1 MGNRLKERVAL
12 VTGGG
17 GGIGRGVCRWL
28 AAEGC
33 AIVVNDLG
41 GTVDGSGTSQGPA
54 DTAVAQI
61 KAQGG
66 AAIAN
71 YDSVSTYEGAAKM
84 VQAAVDQY
92 GRLDIL
98 CHAAGILRDRMVF
111 NMAEEEWDSVLR
123 VHLYGAFNVV
133 RHAVPHM
140 IKQRYGRIV
149 IFSSISA
156 LGNSGQANYSSAKEG
171 QVGFARALAQE
182 LAPYN
187 ITVNAVYPGGD
198 TRMTQG
204 VPDTARQIRAQRG
217 IDTAEGRE
225 AAAAR
230 AVADSRD
237 PERNAPK
244 IVYLCTEAAGNITGQ
259 VVGTAGLPMT
269 LYSPR
274 RVSRVIHKDGP
285 WTLDEL
291 DVLMPNSLTEGL
303 RNPAPPPPQGQASQ
317 APATP

>member
-1 MGNRLKERVAL
+1 MSNRLKGRVAL

-28 AAEGC
+28 AEEGC
-33 AIVVNDLG
+33 AVVVNDLG
-41 GTVDGSGTSQGPA
+41 GTVDGSGASQGPA
-54 DTAVAQI
+54 DTAVAEV
-61 KAQGG
+61 KARGG
-66 AAIAN
+66 AAVAN
-71 YDSVSTYEGAAKM
+71 YDSVSTYDGAAKI
-84 VQAAVDQY
+84 VQAALAQY

-123 VHLYGAFNVV
+123 VHLYGAFNMV

-171 QVGFARALAQE
+171 QVGFARSLARE

-217 IDTAEGRE
+217 IDTAEERE

-230 AVADSRD
+230 AVEDSRD

-259 VVGTAGLPMT
+259 VIGTAGLPMT

-291 DVLMPNSLTEGL
+291 DVLMPNSLTQGL
-303 RNPAPPPPQGQASQ
+303 RNPAPPPPPGQAPQ
-317 APATP
+317 APAR

>member
-1 MGNRLKERVAL
+1 MGNRLKGRVAL

-17 GGIGRGVCRWL
+17 GGIGRGVCQRL

-33 AIVVNDLG
+33 SIVVNDLG
-41 GTVDGSGTSQGPA
+41 GTVTGSGASQSPA
-54 DTAVAQI
+54 DTAVADI
-61 KAQGG
+61 KARGG

-71 YDSVSTYEGAAKM
+71 YDSVSTYDGAAKM

-149 IFSSISA
+149 IFSSVSA
-156 LGNSGQANYSSAKEG
+156 LGNVGQSNYTSAKAG
-171 QVGFARALAQE
+171 QIGFGTALARE
-182 LAPYN
+182 VAPYG
-187 ITVNAVYPGGD
+187 ITVNMVLPGGD
-198 TRMTQG
+198 TRMTVG
-204 VPDTARQIRAQRG
+204 MPESSDAYKAQWGTPSPQVVEDLRN
-217 IDTAEGRE
+217 
-225 AAAAR
+225 
-230 AVADSRD
+230 

-244 IVYLCTEAAGNITGQ
+244 IVYLCTEAASNITGQ
-259 VVGTAGLPMT
+259 VISTFGLSMS

-303 RNPAPPPPQGQASQ
+303 VNPAAPPKGQAAQ
-317 APATP
+317 PLAAP

>member
-1 MGNRLKERVAL
+1 MGNRLKGQVAL

-41 GTVDGSGTSQGPA
+41 GKLDGSGTSQGPA
-54 DTAVAQI
+54 DTTVAEV

-66 AAIAN
+66 NAIAN
-71 YDSVSTYEGAAKM
+71 YDSVSTYEGAAKI

-149 IFSSISA
+149 IFSSVSA
-156 LGNSGQANYSSAKEG
+156 LGNVGQANYSSAKSG
-171 QVGFARALAQE
+171 QIGFATALAGE
-182 LAPYN
+182 LAPYG
-187 ITVNAVYPGGD
+187 ITVNVVLPGGD
-198 TRMTQG
+198 TRMTVG
-204 VPDTARQIRAQRG
+204 LPESSDAYKAQWG
-217 IDTAEGRE
+217 TTSPQVVEDL
-225 AAAAR
+225 
-230 AVADSRD
+230 RD

-244 IVYLCTEAAGNITGQ
+244 IVYLCTEAASNITGQ
-259 VVGTAGLPMT
+259 VIGTFGLSMS

-274 RVSRVIHKDGP
+274 HISRTIHKDGP

-291 DVLMPNSLTEGL
+291 DVLIPNSLTQDL
-303 RNPAPPPPQGQASQ
+303 VNPSPPPPPPQGQGSQ
-317 APATP
+317 APTR

>member
-1 MGNRLKERVAL
+1 MSNRLKGRVAL

-41 GTVDGSGTSQGPA
+41 GMLDGSGASQGPA
-54 DTAVAQI
+54 DTAVAEV

-66 AAIAN
+66 TAIAN
-71 YDSVSTYEGAAKM
+71 YDSVSTYEGAAKI

-149 IFSSISA
+149 IFSSVSA
-156 LGNSGQANYSSAKEG
+156 LGNVGQSNYTSAKAG
-171 QVGFARALAQE
+171 QIGFGTALARE
-182 LAPYN
+182 LAPYG
-187 ITVNAVYPGGD
+187 ITVNVVFPGGD
-198 TRMTQG
+198 TRMTVG
-204 VPDTARQIRAQRG
+204 MPESSDAHKAQWG
-217 IDTAEGRE
+217 TPSPQVIEDL
-225 AAAAR
+225 
-230 AVADSRD
+230 RD

-244 IVYLCTEAAGNITGQ
+244 IVYLCTEAASNITGQ
-259 VVGTAGLPMT
+259 VISTFGLSMS

-274 RVSRVIHKDGP
+274 RVSRIIHKDGP

-303 RNPAPPPPQGQASQ
+303 RNPAPPPSQGQASQ
-317 APATP
+317 TPAR